1 MRTALVLAMS
11 LLLPAPAIAA
21 SVEVVMSGLDN
32 PRGLA
37 FAADGSLYVTESG
50 RGGTSPCI
58 TIRGVAFCYGAT
70 GAISRLHRGQ
80 QERVVEGLP
89 SISDA
94 AATETGGPNDIS
106 FQGNVGYVTVGF
118 VGTLPSLRSEF
129 GAAGGCSATC
139 CDSTPMELAS
149 RRRRVGA

>member
-1 MRTALVLAMS
+1 MRTALVVAAF
-11 LLLPAPAIAA
+11 LLPVPALAA
-21 SVEVVMSGLDN
+21 SVDVVMSGLDN

-58 TIRGVAFCYGAT
+58 PIRGVAFCYGAT

-94 AATETGGPNDIS
+94 AAHRD
-106 FQGNVGYVTVGF
+106 
-118 VGTLPSLRSEF
+118 
-129 GAAGGCSATC
+129 
-139 CDSTPMELAS
+139 
-149 RRRRVGA
+149 RRAQ